1 MKELSKSAIFLLDLS
16 NDSTDTS
23 IMNNTTNY
31 TVKELTEK
39 IAELCELRFPGDL
52 SMKWSYVS
60 GVLEAILDFEV
71 RGYNKG
77 FKTLQE
83 AVNESFIRYDQ
94 DLQNEKA
101 LAASN

>member
-1 MKELSKSAIFLLDLS
+1 MKNKEE
-16 NDSTDTS
+16 
-23 IMNNTTNY
+23 TNY
-31 TVKELTEK
+31 TVKQLTDK
-39 IAELCELRFPGDL
+39 IAELCEHRFPTDRSL
-52 SMKWSYVS
+52 KWAYVS

>member
-1 MKELSKSAIFLLDLS
+1 MKNKEE
-16 NDSTDTS
+16 
-23 IMNNTTNY
+23 TNY
-31 TVKELTEK
+31 TVKQLTDK
-39 IAELCELRFPGDL
+39 IAELCEHRFPTDRSL
-52 SMKWSYVS
+52 KWAYVS

-94 DLQNEKA
+94 DLLAEKK
-101 LAASN
+101 LVASN

>member
-16 NDSTDTS
+16 KESTDTS
-23 IMNNTTNY
+23 IMNTTNY
-31 TVKELTEK
+31 TVKELTDK
-39 IAELCELRFPGDL
+39 IAELCEHRFPSDR
-52 SMKWSYVS
+52 SMKWAYVS

-83 AVNESFIRYDQ
+83 AVNESFLRYEQ

-101 LAASN
+101 LAAA

>member
-1 MKELSKSAIFLLDLS
+1 MKNKEE
-16 NDSTDTS
+16 
-23 IMNNTTNY
+23 TNY
-31 TVKELTEK
+31 TVKQLTDK
-39 IAELCELRFPGDL
+39 IAELCELRFPSDRL
-52 SMKWSYVS
+52 MKWAYVS

-94 DLQNEKA
+94 DLLAEKK
-101 LAASN
+101 LVASN